1 MVVSPD
7 KFKSQILLKTFSNLI
22 FQMMKPSLARLILRK
37 LTRRQPSANPMKRVK
52 LTFVPASM
60 TTSPNNGSS
69 WTLVLRCPAALHSL
83 GMSLTLGWPWR
94 QWTEPSCPATERKN
108 FRSEQAA
115 RPTTKLFMSLIQ
127 AKQSLEWTSSRLI
140 K

>member
-60 TTSPNNGSS
+60 TTCPNNGSS
-69 WTLVLRCPAALHSL
+69 WTLVLRCPAALHNL

-94 QWTEPSCPATERKN
+94 QWTDPSCPATGRKN
-108 FRSEQAA
+108 FHSERVAK
-115 RPTTKLFMSLIQ
+115 PTTKLFTSLIQ
-127 AKQSLEWTSSRLI
+127 AKQSLEWTSSKLT